1 MRAQATKASRPQ
13 VELHIERQR
22 RLGERMIGDHDRP
35 RIRELL
41 FTAAVIALVCWMK
54 SN

>member
-22 RLGERMIGDHDRP
+22 HLGERMIGDHDRP

-41 FTAAVIALVCWMK
+41 VTAAVIALLCWIK
-54 SN
+54 TN